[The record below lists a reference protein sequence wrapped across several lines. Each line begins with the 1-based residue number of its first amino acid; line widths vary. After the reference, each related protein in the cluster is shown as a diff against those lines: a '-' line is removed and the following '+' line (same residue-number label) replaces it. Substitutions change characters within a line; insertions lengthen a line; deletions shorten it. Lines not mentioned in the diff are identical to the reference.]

1 MQTLKN
7 LPTRFLLLS
16 LLSISQLCLAQTPSF
31 KWAGR
36 IAGVNSSTPENL
48 AADVSGNVISVGYL
62 GLPAIS
68 DFDPGPGV
76 YYIPTPGSQNNYIS
90 KLDANGAFVWATAIG
105 GQGMNDIKG
114 ITTDS
119 IGNIY
124 LTGGF
129 SNTADFDPGA
139 GTFNIASNNGSIDMF
154 VAKLDS
160 NANLIWVKPVG
171 GMGTD
176 QGRSVTVDFEGNVYV
191 TGKFSGSVDFDPGA
205 GTFSL
210 FGYNDDAFVL
220 KLAANGDFIWARNMG
235 GNQYDQGRDIVT
247 DDSSNTYVTGQ
258 FSGFGIFGNYSMAS
272 LGPEDIFIAKLDSSG
287 TVLWVRQ
294 VGVST
299 DSTRVYSVAFDKT
312 GSVVVAGQYFSNL
325 DINPNSGV
333 SLITVQPYGY
343 GNYFL
348 LKLTSGGGF
357 VWGVPFARPALSC
370 QANIDIATD
379 TGGNVYATGIFSYGS
394 DFDPGPANY
403 ILSPKGVSAGV
414 SDYDIF
420 ISRINANGTFGW
432 ARGFGSI
439 RQGDRGVAIA
449 VDTSGYVYTTGVF
462 TDTVDMNPGVNNF
475 LLHAPDSNAG
485 NPDHAVYVHKMGQC
499 ATITSVVTQ
508 SACNS
513 YTIAGNTYTS
523 SGNYTILLTTTND
536 CDSVVTLHL
545 TIDPDT
551 GVTRTSYTT
560 LKSNATG
567 ATYQWLDCN
576 NNMSEIPGATNQVFQ
591 LPINITG
598 SFAVALSKNGC
609 VDTSACYFISTV
621 GIDPVN
627 EKPVLKYYPNPV
639 QDHVVIEL
647 DKTYRE
653 VSIELYNVAGQSI
666 QKTLF
671 KDSKIINNSF
681 NIPPGVYLMSIQ
693 ADGKKKQWLKLVK

>member
-1 MQTLKN
+1 MQTLIN
-7 LPTRFLLLS
+7 LRLRLLL
-16 LLSISQLCLAQTPSF
+16 LTLMFINQLCFAQTPSF

-48 AADVSGNVISVGYL
+48 AADVSGNVISIGYL

-68 DFDPGPGV
+68 DFDPGTGV

-124 LTGGF
+124 ITGGF

-139 GTFNIASNNGSIDMF
+139 GTFNITSNNGSIDMF

-160 NANLIWVKPVG
+160 NANLIWVKAVG
-171 GMGTD
+171 GLGTD
-176 QGRSVTVDFEGNVYV
+176 QGRSVSVDLEGNVYV

-205 GTFSL
+205 GSFSL

-235 GNQYDQGRDIVT
+235 GTQYDQGRDIVT

-287 TVLWVRQ
+287 VVLWVRQ

-299 DSTRVYSVAFDKT
+299 DSTRVYSVAYDKA
-312 GSVVVAGQYFSNL
+312 GSVVIAGQYFNNL
-325 DINPNSGV
+325 DISPNSGV
-333 SLITVQPYGY
+333 SLITVQPYGC

-394 DFDPGPANY
+394 DFDPGPATTY
-403 ILSPKGVSAGV
+403 ILSPNGVPAGV

-462 TDTVDMNPGVNNF
+462 TDTVDMNPGVNNY

-485 NPDHAVYVHKMGQC
+485 NPDYAVYVHKLGQC
-499 ATITSVVTQ
+499 ANIDTILTQLACNHYTLNGQTYTTTGTYKQLLVTSGGCDSTVTLNLTISHLNRNVSITTTSITSQ
-508 SACNS
+508 E
-513 YTIAGNTYTS
+513 
-523 SGNYTILLTTTND
+523 
-536 CDSVVTLHL
+536 
-545 TIDPDT
+545 
-551 GVTRTSYTT
+551 
-560 LKSNATG
+560 TG

-576 NNMSEIPGATNQVFQ
+576 NNMSAIPGATSASFVPANV
-591 LPINITG
+591 G
-598 SFAVALSKNGC
+598 SYAVALSKNGC
-609 VDTSACYFISTV
+609 LDTSDCHWAPML
-621 GIDPVN
+621 GIEQVASN
-627 EKPVLKYYPNPV
+627 LVLKYYPNPV

-647 DKTYRE
+647 DKTYQE
-653 VSIELYNVAGQSI
+653 VTIELYNVAGRFI
-666 QKTLF
+666 QRTSYI
-671 KDSKIINNSF
+671 DSKIINNSF
-681 NIPPGVYLMSIQ
+681 DIPAGVYLMSIQ
-693 ADGKKKQWLKLVK
+693 ADRNGKQWLKLVK